1 MSIPF
6 KDLIRDFTPED
17 HAYVAARAE
26 ILINEERTLRDLR
39 KARDMTQAQLA
50 KTLGIGQDHIS
61 RLEQRSDMLLSTL
74 VSYVQ
79 AMGGNL
85 RFLVEFPDRPPVTLS
100 SLGDVFDA
108 PEKPKRKRGKKAAAP
123 PVSTA
128 AE

>member
-6 KDLIRDFTPED
+6 SELTKNWSPERM
-17 HAYVAARAE
+17 ARVNARAE
-26 ILINEERTLRDLR
+26 ILINEESTLRDLR

-85 RFLVEFPDRPPVTLS
+85 RFLVEFPDRPPVTLT
-100 SLGDVFDA
+100 SLGDVFDT
-108 PEKPKRKRGKKAAAP
+108 PEKPKRRRGKKAAAP
-123 PVSTA
+123 PVATA

>member
-6 KDLIRDFTPED
+6 SELTKNWSPERM
-17 HAYVAARAE
+17 ARVNARAQT
-26 ILINEERTLRDLR
+26 LINEERTLRDLR
-39 KARDMTQAQLA
+39 KARDLTQAQLA
-50 KTLGIGQDHIS
+50 KTLGIGQDHVS

-85 RFLVEFPDRPPVTLS
+85 RFLAEFPDRPPVLLT
-100 SLGDVFDA
+100 SLGDVFDK
-108 PEKPKRKRGKKAAAP
+108 PEKPKRKRGKKP
-123 PVSTA
+123 ESSPVE

>member
-6 KDLIRDFTPED
+6 KDLIKDFTPED
-17 HAYVAARAE
+17 HAYVAARAQT
-26 ILINEERTLRDLR
+26 LINEERTLRDLR
-39 KARDMTQAQLA
+39 KARDLTQAQLA
-50 KTLGIGQDHIS
+50 KTLGIGQDHVS

-85 RFLVEFPDRPPVTLS
+85 RLLAEFPDRPPVLLT
-100 SLGDVFDA
+100 SLGDVFER
-108 PEKPKRKRGKKAAAP
+108 PEKPKRKRGKKAEP
-123 PVSTA
+123 SPLQ